1 MVARPPQE
9 RLASPKA
16 DLAALVLANAL
27 LAIGPLFV
35 RVADVGPVASAFW
48 RMALALP
55 ILALLAAR
63 SGMPRLSRG
72 LIVVLILSGV
82 LFAADL
88 ASWHLGILRT
98 KLANATLFGN
108 STSLLFPIYGFLIAR
123 AWPSARQGFAL
134 LLAAAGAMLLM
145 GRSYQLSPDHLV
157 GDLLCV
163 LAGIFYTFYFVII
176 ARARE
181 TLSAWPLLVLSTLAS
196 TLPLLLLAI
205 AMGERVLPGDWT
217 PLVGLALCSQVLGQ
231 GLMVYVLGR
240 LSPLVIGLGLLT
252 QPVVAAAIG
261 WGIFNERLGFA
272 DVIGAVL
279 VGLALVLVRSAA
291 IEPTPHPK

>member
-1 MVARPPQE
+1 MSVRPPQE
-9 RLASPKA
+9 SLGTAKA

-35 RVADVGPVASAFW
+35 RIADVGPVASAFW

-55 ILALLAAR
+55 ILAVLAAR

-72 LIVVLILSGV
+72 LITVLILSGV

-134 LLAAAGAMLLM
+134 LLAAAGAVLLM
-145 GRSYQLSPDHLV
+145 GRSYQLSPEHLV

-196 TLPLLLLAI
+196 APPLLMLAL
-205 AMGERVLPGDWT
+205 AMGERVLPVDWT

-252 QPVVAAAIG
+252 QPVVATAIG
-261 WGIFNERLGFA
+261 WSVFGERLGVA
-272 DVIGAVL
+272 DLVGAVL
-279 VGLALVLVRSAA
+279 VGLALVLVRQP
-291 IEPTPHPK
+291 EPKKLS

>member
-1 MVARPPQE
+1 MAERLPQE
-9 RLASPKA
+9 TLRTPKA
-16 DLAALVLANAL
+16 DFAALVAANAL
-27 LAIGPLFV
+27 LAVGPLFV

-55 ILALLAAR
+55 ILVLLASRA
-63 SGMPRLSRG
+63 GMPRISRT
-72 LIVVLILSGV
+72 LVVVLILSGV

-108 STSLLFPIYGFLIAR
+108 STSLLFPIYGFLVAR
-123 AWPSARQGFAL
+123 AWPSRRQGVAL
-134 LLAAAGAMLLM
+134 GLAGVGAILLM
-145 GRSYQLSPDHLV
+145 GRSYQLSPDHLA

-163 LAGIFYTFYFVII
+163 LAGIFYTFYFVMI

-181 TLSAWPLLVLSTLAS
+181 TLSAWPLLALSTLAGA
-196 TLPLLLLAI
+196 LPLLILSL
-205 AMGERVLPGDWT
+205 AMGERVVPVDWT

-261 WGIFNERLGFA
+261 WSVFGEQLGVA

-279 VGLALVLVRSAA
+279 VGLALVLVRPPAA
-291 IEPTPHPK
+291 VQAG